1 MDSEEREPN
10 LDTEELVEAA
20 QPETPASPETE
31 PPAQAID
38 GDAGAVEGAGDA
50 SEHEDMAH
58 AVLGALGELARKFG
72 TTIEQLTHLV
82 SKQPITQ
89 TDEVTT
95 VEPAS
100 DAVAADAP
108 PELVVAMAETSEVTV
123 VEDGA
128 DGAAEGGAEATAAPA
143 IDYSPEPVMAMEDA
157 TDATARLDAASDV
170 DTQPVV
176 AQPSEPIEVE
186 MPILAATEA
195 IEAEPELPAEP
206 DVADM
211 TVDAAQPEPTIPDE
225 PTIVEAAS
233 AADAAPIEA
242 AAETEPVELDVP
254 PTVEAEAT
262 SEMVT
267 MATTPEAT
275 ETLVE
280 LVDEI
285 GPEATPAAT
294 EPAAMDA
301 AEQTLAAV
309 EMPAESADTEMVVV
323 MAERPQTTSEE

>member
-10 LDTEELVEAA
+10 LDTEEPVEAA
-20 QPETPASPETE
+20 QLETPTSPETE
-31 PPAQAID
+31 PPAQAI
-38 GDAGAVEGAGDA
+38 GEDAGAVEGAGDA

-58 AVLGALGELARKFG
+58 AVFGALGELARKFG
-72 TTIEQLTHLV
+72 TTIEHLTHLV

-100 DAVAADAP
+100 DAVAADAASEP
-108 PELVVAMAETSEVTV
+108 VVAMAEASEITV
-123 VEDGA
+123 VEDGV
-128 DGAAEGGAEATAAPA
+128 GAAAAGGEEATAAPA
-143 IDYSPEPVMAMEDA
+143 IDPPEPVMAMEDA
-157 TDATARLDAASDV
+157 TDATAPLEATSDA
-170 DTQPVV
+170 DTQPVD
-176 AQPSEPIEVE
+176 AQPSEPIEAE
-186 MPILAATEA
+186 MPILVATEI

-242 AAETEPVELDVP
+242 AVESEPAELDVP
-254 PTVEAEAT
+254 PTAEAEAIG
-262 SEMVT
+262 EIVV
-267 MATTPEAT
+267 MATAPEPP

-280 LVDEI
+280 LVDAA
-285 GPEATPAAT
+285 GPEATPADM

-309 EMPAESADTEMVVV
+309 EMPAESADTEVVVV